1 MMWPSVITLQQPAPE
16 RRRLSLPPEA
26 LADYPDLLRIE
37 HLQGLTG
44 LSAQTLR
51 KEINEGRLPGCKIGR
66 RLYVPKS
73 LLLGYIEGGG
83 GMETVHPVAE
93 MESARSCHQP

>member
-1 MMWPSVITLQQPAPE
+1 MWPSVITLQQPAPAQ
-16 RRRLSLPPEA
+16 RRPPLPPEV

-37 HLQGLTG
+37 HLQKLTG

-83 GMETVHPVAE
+83 GMEIMRPA
-93 MESARSCHQP
+93 